1 MADNGHNP
9 VANSKDGNL
18 LPELNRPLSEVHQDR
33 RVSKAVRSPLVVLV
47 TFRAADAVVVEDK
60 DVEALLKGVILE
72 VAGD

>member
-18 LPELNRPLSEVHQDR
+18 LSELNRPLSEVHQDR
-33 RVSKAVRSPLVVLV
+33 RVSKDVRSPLVVMV
-47 TFRAADAVVVEDK
+47 TFRAADAVVVEYK